1 MIMAGL
7 SAYSSRKI
15 NTFLPYKRFRSL
27 DNFLVTFDISD
38 LSRWK
43 GLYKSPRFSYCLEN
57 SIPYKSTFEI
67 PSAKPLSVPQSHLP
81 MYVPLILT
89 KFLISY

>member
-43 GLYKSPRFSYCLEN
+43 
-57 SIPYKSTFEI
+57 STFEI

>member
-1 MIMAGL
+1 MVQFLHLRIDEVQKLHYYKLRGAIMMGELKKMRTEKKMTQQQVADLVG
-7 SAYSSRKI
+7 I
-15 NTFLPYKRFRSL
+15 SL
-27 DNFLVTFDISD
+27 
-38 LSRWK
+38 R
-43 GLYKSPRFSYCLEN
+43 
-57 SIPYKSTFEI
+57 PYKSTFEI